1 MAYQP
6 FADILPPA
14 ENICGKDKCDLS
26 QVEGIFRNYN
36 DGVLKNDIDTARS
49 NRLAA
54 NTEFQ
59 TAENSSQSNYCC
71 LLKIEESY
79 KEYQQLDAYL
89 ASVYDQGAIEL
100 VARINALNQR
110 SQETTAAF
118 TAAHAAVL
126 DLKKKAGELKDAA
139 VKLHYAM
146 SDPCNSEQM
155 AALKEHIVDDPNTEE
170 KERSFESVVSRLIAK
185 TKGLVYEKSNG
196 AFEISVKLAG
206 INAYLNTAGL
216 MALVT
221 AFKAAAA
228 AFKANIDANKTAYN
242 TEWKTVNDGYILSLR
257 TIGIKQGLTRSTSWK
272 LYALCKTK
280 AIVCQPACSNHNPIE
295 RLEHI
300 CHQVESGFI
309 TECEPVATT
318 ATATAPKSRS
328 KWNIPESVI
337 E

>member
-1 MAYQP
+1 MAYQQFP
-6 FADILPPA
+6 DILPPA
-14 ENICGKDKCDLS
+14 ENICGKEKCDLS

-36 DGVLKNDIDTARS
+36 DGVLKNDIDIARS

-54 NTEFQ
+54 NTEFS
-59 TAENSSQSNYCC
+59 TAENSRQSNYCC
-71 LLKIEESY
+71 LLKIEETS

-89 ASVYDQGAIEL
+89 SAVYDQGATEL

-110 SQETTAAF
+110 NLETTAAF
-118 TAAHAAVL
+118 TAAHVAVM
-126 DLKKKAGELKDAA
+126 DLKKKAGELKDTA

-146 SDPCNSEQM
+146 LDPCNSEQM
-155 AALKEHIVDDPNTEE
+155 AALKEHIVDDPSTPKLEG
-170 KERSFESVVSRLIAK
+170 FESIVSELITK
-185 TKGLVYEKSNG
+185 TKGLVYDKSNK

-221 AFKAAAA
+221 AFKAAVT
-228 AFKANIDANKTAYN
+228 AFKANIDANKTAYA
-242 TEWKTVNDGYILSLR
+242 TEWKTINDGYILSLR

-280 AIVCQPACSNHNPIE
+280 AFVCKPACSTQNPND
-295 RLEHI
+295 LLNHI
-300 CHQVESGFI
+300 CLQVESGFI
-309 TECEPVATT
+309 TECKDVATVT
-318 ATATAPKSRS
+318 VPATKNTS
-328 KWNIPESVI
+328 KWTIPESVI

>member
-1 MAYQP
+1 MAYQQFP
-6 FADILPPA
+6 DILPPA
-14 ENICGKDKCDLS
+14 ENICGKEKCDLT

-54 NTEFQ
+54 NTEFN
-59 TAENSSQSNYCC
+59 TAENSRQSNYCC
-71 LLKIEESY
+71 LLKIEETS

-89 ASVYDQGAIEL
+89 SSVYDQGATEL

-110 SQETTAAF
+110 NLETTAAF
-118 TAAHAAVL
+118 TAAHAAVM

-155 AALKEHIVDDPNTEE
+155 AALKEHIVDDHNPPKHEHG
-170 KERSFESVVSRLIAK
+170 FESVVNKLISD
-185 TKGLVYEKSNG
+185 TKGLVYEKSNN

-221 AFKAAAA
+221 AFKAAVT
-228 AFKANIDANKTAYN
+228 AFKANIDANRTAY
-242 TEWKTVNDGYILSLR
+242 TIEWKTINDGYILSLR
-257 TIGIKQGLTRSTSWK
+257 SIGIKQGLTRSTSWK

-280 AIVCQPACSNHNPIE
+280 AFVCQPACSTHNPIE
-295 RLEHI
+295 RLKHI

-309 TECEPVATT
+309 TECKDVAPVTVPATKNT
-318 ATATAPKSRS
+318 S
-328 KWNIPESVI
+328 KWTIPESVI